1 MHESPGRRVYDEKAL
16 LLSLPPAFYPSLT
29 GADRL
34 HPARQGLLAGQIA
47 LQLSDF
53 GTNCPIS
60 DSFAGQTADL
70 SVSSDQRIGTKE
82 PAFLLFFGISP
93 SMEHA

>member
-1 MHESPGRRVYDEKAL
+1 MNEPPGRRVYDEKAL

-34 HPARQGLLAGQIA
+34 HQVLLACQIA

-53 GTNCPIS
+53 GTNCPKS

-70 SVSSDQRIGTKE
+70 SISSDQRTGYKE